1 VAHGGVLLVPVR
13 VQGRDFELLVDTGA
27 AYTALSK
34 DVIALLAMPSDP
46 RRTVNIVSI
55 HGGIL
60 KVPVVTITE
69 LRIGG
74 LRIANVTAVVLDLS
88 PALKFD
94 GMLGMNVL
102 QQFRVTVE
110 TDTGTLVLRPLGRY
124 TPSTS

>member
-1 VAHGGVLLVPVR
+1 MLSLL
-13 VQGRDFELLVDTGA
+13 
-27 AYTALSK
+27 S
-34 DVIALLAMPSDP
+34 MSSDP
-46 RRTVNIVSI
+46 QRTVSIASI

-60 KVPVVTITE
+60 RVPVVTIPE

-74 LRIANVTAVVLDLS
+74 LRIANITAVVLDFS

-110 TDTGTLVLRPLGRY
+110 TDTGTLVLRPIGRH

>member
-1 VAHGGVLLVPVR
+1 VPVR
-13 VQGRDFELLVDTGA
+13 VQGRDFDLLVDTGS

-34 DVIALLAMPSDP
+34 DVVALLAMPSDP

-60 KVPVVTITE
+60 RVPVVTITE

-74 LRIANVTAVVLDLS
+74 LRIANVTAVVPDLA

-102 QQFRVTVE
+102 QQFRMTIE
-110 TDTGTLVLRPLGRY
+110 TDTGTLVLRPKG
-124 TPSTS
+124 SS

>member
-1 VAHGGVLLVPVR
+1 VPVR
-13 VQGRDFELLVDTGA
+13 VQGRDFDLLVDTGA

-55 HGGIL
+55 HSGIL
-60 KVPVVTITE
+60 RVPVVITE

-74 LRIANVTAVVLDLS
+74 LRIANVTAVVLALS

-94 GMLGMNVL
+94 GLLGMNLL

-110 TDTGTLVLRPLGRY
+110 TDTGTLVLRPKG
-124 TPSTS
+124 SA